1 MFLTRPTK
9 ELAKINF
16 LPLPVTA
23 PVKKE
28 FIKEKLVILDRG
40 ARLTPNRI
48 SFVENKLGKHLL
60 VEYYDCDVETL
71 KNTLLIE
78 KYMIEA
84 ARATIVKSVF
94 HTFNPWG
101 VSGVIVIEESH
112 LIIHTW
118 PEYKYAAVDLFTC
131 GDMLDPLAAFTLLET
146 KLKAERF
153 DLKKMSRG
161 SLKEIFKEYK
171 KNNLKPFKAS
181 GYFFPQIF

>member
-1 MFLTRPTK
+1 MF
-9 ELAKINF
+9 
-16 LPLPVTA
+16 
-23 PVKKE
+23 
-28 FIKEKLVILDRG
+28 KL
-40 ARLTPNRI
+40 NQ
-48 SFVENKLGKHLL
+48 LGKHLL

-84 ARATIVKSVF
+84 AEAAKATIVKSVF

-112 LIIHTW
+112 LTIHTW

-131 GDMLDPLAAFTLLET
+131 GDMLYPLAAFTLLKM

-153 DLKKMSRG
+153 DLKKMLRG
-161 SLKEIFKEYK
+161 SLKEIFKE
-171 KNNLKPFKAS
+171 
-181 GYFFPQIF
+181 